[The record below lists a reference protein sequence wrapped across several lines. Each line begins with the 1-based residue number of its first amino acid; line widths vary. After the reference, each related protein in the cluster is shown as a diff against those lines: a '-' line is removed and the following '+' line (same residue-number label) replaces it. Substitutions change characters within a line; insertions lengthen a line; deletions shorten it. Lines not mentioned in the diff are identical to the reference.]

1 MENVVVSAND
11 CMRKYGAPELEK
23 AMVLWDVPAN
33 ISLGELPNRLYC
45 NRDMV
50 APLTKVF
57 GLVIARGL
65 VGEVKTFDGCFNIRK
80 KRGGS
85 SASLHSWGIAIDIN
99 AAWNR
104 MGVAPTMS
112 KALVNCFTEGG
123 FEWGGNWVKPDGMHF
138 QLSKI

>member
-1 MENVVVSAND
+1 MLSAND
-11 CMRKYGAPELEK
+11 CMRKYGAPEQEK
-23 AMVLWDVPAN
+23 AMVLWDVPAQLE
-33 ISLGELPNRLYC
+33 IGVLPNRLYC
-45 NRDMV
+45 NKDMV

-57 GLVIARGL
+57 GLVVARGL
-65 VGEVKTFDGCFNIRK
+65 VGDIKTFDGCFNIRK

-104 MGVAPTMS
+104 MGATPTMS
-112 KALVNCFTEGG
+112 KALVDCFIECG
-123 FEWGGNWVKPDGMHF
+123 FDWGGHWVRLDGMHF